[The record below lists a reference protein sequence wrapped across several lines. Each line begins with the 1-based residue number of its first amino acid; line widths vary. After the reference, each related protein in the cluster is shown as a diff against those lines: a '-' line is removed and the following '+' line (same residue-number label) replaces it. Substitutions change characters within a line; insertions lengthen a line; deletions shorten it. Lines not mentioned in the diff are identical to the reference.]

1 MKRPLSFAEMVI
13 FYLYEKILK
22 DSGKEKNE
30 EIYELQLAMY
40 QKQLEIMQG
49 ANDTYR
55 ILRHDLK
62 HHMALLLDYIR
73 QNENERAMQY
83 LGRMT
88 LLRKLKNTVGQ

>member
-13 FYLYEKILK
+13 FCLYEKILK
-22 DSGKEKNE
+22 DSEKEKNE
-30 EIYELQLAMY
+30 KIYELQLAMY

-49 ANDTYR
+49 ADDTYR
-55 ILRHDLK
+55 ILWHDLK